1 MSRLAGEKHF
11 AYDTSQRK
19 FVGFIYFRHTYKRVS
34 GNFRTTRMTT
44 NIWIEKGWG
53 DSVENATFDDIK
65 TAIEETK
72 KMDEEHGAFWV
83 GHMENEFVL
92 EVHKN
97 CDLFFVYGENQDE
110 QIQTKLDNWEDVK
123 HFFKMYFDSEFEK
136 LKKAIELRPFTYKK
150 LTNG

>member
-1 MSRLAGEKHF
+1 
-11 AYDTSQRK
+11 
-19 FVGFIYFRHTYKRVS
+19 
-34 GNFRTTRMTT
+34 MTT

-53 DSVENATFDDIK
+53 ESVENATFDDIIIV
-65 TAIEETK
+65 IEETIRT
-72 KMDEEHGAFWV
+72 DEEHGAFWV

-97 CDLFFVYGENQDE
+97 LDLIFVYGENQDE

-123 HFFKMYFDSEFEK
+123 HFFKLYFDNEFEK
-136 LKKAIELRPFTYKK
+136 LKTEIELRPFTYKN